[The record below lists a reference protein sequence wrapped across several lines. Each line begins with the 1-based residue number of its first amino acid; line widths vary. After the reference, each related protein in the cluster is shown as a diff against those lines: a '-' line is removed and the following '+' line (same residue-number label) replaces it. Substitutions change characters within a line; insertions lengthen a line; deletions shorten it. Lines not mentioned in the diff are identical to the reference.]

1 MKSFVDYFML
11 ANAEEIFLVRDKNM
25 YHSGFPYRA
34 ALLKRKKY
42 SEISL

>member
-11 ANAEEIFLVRDKNM
+11 ANAEEIFLVRDKKM

-34 ALLKRKKY
+34 ALL
-42 SEISL
+42 